1 MNPTTIR
8 HRSLAL
14 VLAAATPFALLACSD
29 DGAEQAEIESSAE
42 ATTEQ
47 STTTADGPT
56 DAGDAGEPDESTTT
70 ADGENGDIESA
81 EPDDDGETEAAA
93 PDDGDVLGS
102 STGNHPADPNDE
114 TLVPLQLDV
123 RGIERMD
130 GDIVDVRFSITNT
143 GTDAT
148 YELWSTIS
156 DPAFRGAYDVG
167 GAALLDPPNDKRYL
181 TLYDSADTC
190 LCTADAINLAV
201 GPGDTLDLYAQ
212 LPAPPE
218 DVTEI
223 TFTLPGFEPVD
234 GLTIQ

>member
-1 MNPTTIR
+1 MNPITIR
-8 HRSLAL
+8 RRSLAL
-14 VLAAATPFALLACSD
+14 VLAATTPFALLSCSD

-47 STTTADGPT
+47 STSSDDGST
-56 DAGDAGEPDESTTT
+56 DDGSTDDGSTDDGGSDESTTT
-70 ADGENGDIESA
+70 ASE
-81 EPDDDGETEAAA
+81 DDAGPAAPA
-93 PDDGDVLGS
+93 PDDGEVLGS
-102 STGNHPADPNDE
+102 STGNHPASPNDD

-130 GDIVDVRFSITNT
+130 GDIVEVRFSITNT

>member
-8 HRSLAL
+8 RRSLAL

-42 ATTEQ
+42 ATTKQ
-47 STTTADGPT
+47 STTTVGPT
-56 DAGDAGEPDESTTT
+56 DAGDGSTADGGSDGSTTT
-70 ADGENGDIESA
+70 AAEGDGEA
-81 EPDDDGETEAAA
+81 EAPA
-93 PDDGDVLGS
+93 PDDGEVLGS

-181 TLYDSADTC
+181 TLYDSTDTC

-223 TFTLPGFEPVD
+223 TFTLPGFEPVE

>member
-8 HRSLAL
+8 RRSLAL
-14 VLAAATPFALLACSD
+14 VLAAATPFVLLACSD
-29 DGAEQAEIESSAE
+29 DGPEQAEIESSAE

-47 STTTADGPT
+47 STTTDGPT
-56 DAGDAGEPDESTTT
+56 DDGDGSTD
-70 ADGENGDIESA
+70 DGST
-81 EPDDDGETEAAA
+81 DDDGGSDGSAPTEAEGDGDAEAPA
-93 PDDGDVLGS
+93 PDDGEVLGS
-102 STGNHPADPNDE
+102 STGNHPADPNDD

-130 GDIVDVRFSITNT
+130 GDIVGVRLSITNT
-143 GTDAT
+143 GDDAT
-148 YELWSTIS
+148 YELWSTLAES
-156 DPAFRGAYDVG
+156 GGQYDVG

-181 TLYDSADTC
+181 TLYDSAETC
-190 LCTADAINLAV
+190 LCTADAAQLAV
-201 GPGDTLDLYAQ
+201 GPGETLDLYAQ
-212 LPAPPE
+212 FPAPPE